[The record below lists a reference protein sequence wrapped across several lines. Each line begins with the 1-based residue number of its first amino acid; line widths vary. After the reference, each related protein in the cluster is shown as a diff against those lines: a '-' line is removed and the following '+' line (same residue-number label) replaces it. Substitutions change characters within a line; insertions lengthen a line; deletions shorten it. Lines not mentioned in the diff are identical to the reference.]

1 MRAIGHGSAAASSH
15 TEAVLGCA
23 PDMAV
28 PVRDAATVMLVRDGP
43 DGVEVYMLERNS
55 RLGFLGGAHVFPGGA
70 VDEADSAEE
79 LDARLSGFESR
90 EAAQRLGAGDDSRAR
105 GFYVA
110 ALRELFE
117 EAGILLARTPGG
129 PVIDP
134 EGRDEMRG
142 RLVGYRQELLQGEAE
157 FAALLADEGL
167 ALDCDALSYLGHWVT
182 PEPSPKRFDTRF
194 FIARM
199 PEAQRAQQVHG
210 ELTAEVWLRPRA
222 ALDAFASGEIQMV
235 PPTICSLDWLDLHPT
250 VESAMTAAEQLEVV
264 TVQPRIAV
272 RDGDLTLLYD
282 DDEGYEGHWARQV
295 ESGRML
301 ERRVLRDGTWV
312 KPRR

>member
-1 MRAIGHGSAAASSH
+1 MRVRYHDRAGASSD
-15 TEAVLGCA
+15 AKPMLGCA
-23 PDMAV
+23 PEMAA
-28 PVRDAATVMLVRDGP
+28 PLRDAATVMLVRDGP

-70 VDEADSAEE
+70 VDKADSDAQ

-90 EAAQRLGAGDDSRAR
+90 QASQRLGAGDESRAR

-134 EGRDEMRG
+134 HGQDASHD
-142 RLVGYRQELLQGEAE
+142 RLVGYRKELLEGEGD
-157 FAALLADEGL
+157 FAALLKNEGL
-167 ALDCDALSYLGHWVT
+167 ALDCEALSYLGHWVT

-194 FIARM
+194 FIARI
-199 PEAQRAQQVHG
+199 PEEQRAEQIHG

-222 ALDAFASGEIQMV
+222 ALEAFASGEIQMV

-250 VESAMTAAEQLEVV
+250 VDSAMTAAAQLQVV

-301 ERRVLRDGTWV
+301 ERLVLCDGTWV
-312 KPRR
+312 RPRR